1 MGKAKK
7 MAREREFQ
15 FVGHYSCLD
24 FVNTQFAKED
34 RRRIDLLRSFADLI
48 NWLGES
54 RLLNRAQLQS
64 APKLWG
70 SGHAV
75 ERIFQDALALRRA
88 LFAMAEKLAT
98 QRPVPR
104 ESLEAINKMIEKR
117 PACVLRARNSGR
129 FEEVTRLDLHEPEQL
144 MVPIAQSASDLLCHG
159 DLALVKRCAHPAC
172 GAFFYDTSKN
182 HTRRWCSTT
191 GCGNRM
197 RVAAHYR
204 RRHAAIRQDCHLP
217 RRVANT

>member
-54 RLLNRAQLQS
+54 RLLNRAQLQR

-70 SGHAV
+70 NGHAV

-98 QRPVPR
+98 HRPVPR

-117 PACVLRARNSGR
+117 RACVLRARNSGR

-144 MVPIAQSASDLLCHG
+144 MVPIAQSACDLLCHG

-182 HTRRWCSTT
+182 HTRRWCSSAD
-191 GCGNRM
+191 CGNRM

-204 RRHAAIRQDCHLP
+204 RRQG
-217 RRVANT
+217 VN

>member
-1 MGKAKK
+1 MGRRKT
-7 MAREREFQ
+7 FQ

-24 FVNTQFAKED
+24 FVNTQFTKD
-34 RRRIDLLRSFADLI
+34 GGRPTDLLRAFADLI
-48 NWLGES
+48 EWLGEA
-54 RLLNRAQLQS
+54 RLINRKQLQRALKS
-64 APKLWG
+64 WG
-70 SGHAV
+70 SGESADRV
-75 ERIFQDALALRRA
+75 YQTALALREA
-88 LFAMAEKLAT
+88 LRAMAERLAA

-104 ESLEAINKMIEKR
+104 TSLEAINRTIGKR
-117 PACVLRARNSGR
+117 PGCVLLARSSGR
-129 FEEVTRLDLHEPEQL
+129 FEEKTRFDVDEPEQL

-159 DLALVKRCAHPAC
+159 DLALVKRCANPAC

-204 RRHAAIRQDCHLP
+204 RSHCKAS
-217 RRVANT
+217 

>member
-7 MAREREFQ
+7 MARGEKFQ
-15 FVGHYSCLD
+15 FVGYYNCLD
-24 FVNTQFAKED
+24 FVNTEFTEQ
-34 RRRIDLLRSFADLI
+34 RGRRIDSLRSFADLI
-48 NWLGES
+48 DWLGES
-54 RLLNRAQLQS
+54 RLMNRAQLQR
-64 APKLWG
+64 ALKLWG
-70 SGHAV
+70 GSSHAA
-75 ERIFQDALALRRA
+75 ERIFRNALLLRSALLTMVERLTTR
-88 LFAMAEKLAT
+88 
-98 QRPVPR
+98 RPVPL

-129 FEEVTRLDLHEPEQL
+129 FEEVTRLDLREPEQL

-191 GCGNRM
+191 ECGNRM

-204 RRHAAIRQDCHLP
+204 RHRAAG
-217 RRVANT
+217 

>member
-54 RLLNRAQLQS
+54 RLLNRAQLQR

-70 SGHAV
+70 SRHAV

-104 ESLEAINKMIEKR
+104 ESLAAINKMIEKR

-129 FEEVTRLDLHEPEQL
+129 FEEVPRLDLHEPEQL

-204 RRHAAIRQDCHLP
+204 RRHAANQART
-217 RRVANT
+217 AT

>member
-7 MAREREFQ
+7 MARGKKFQ
-15 FVGHYSCLD
+15 FVGYYNCLD

-70 SGHAV
+70 SRHAV
-75 ERIFQDALALRRA
+75 ERIFQDALALRSA
-88 LFAMAEKLAT
+88 LLAMAEKLAT

-129 FEEVTRLDLHEPEQL
+129 FEEVTRLALHEPGRL
-144 MVPIAQSASDLLCHG
+144 MGQTPHSGG
-159 DLALVKRCAHPAC
+159 DL
-172 GAFFYDTSKN
+172 F
-182 HTRRWCSTT
+182 CS
-191 GCGNRM
+191 
-197 RVAAHYR
+197 
-204 RRHAAIRQDCHLP
+204 
-217 RRVANT
+217 

>member
-1 MGKAKK
+1 MAHGK
-7 MAREREFQ
+7 RFQ

-24 FVNTQFAKED
+24 FVNTQFTKNVG
-34 RRRIDLLRSFADLI
+34 RPTDLLRAFADLI
-48 NWLGES
+48 EWLGEA
-54 RLLNRAQLQS
+54 RLINRKQLQRALKS
-64 APKLWG
+64 WG
-70 SGHAV
+70 SGESADRV
-75 ERIFQDALALRRA
+75 YQTALALREA
-88 LFAMAEKLAT
+88 LRAMAERLAA

-104 ESLEAINKMIEKR
+104 TSLEAINRTIGKR
-117 PACVLRARNSGR
+117 PGCVLLARSSGR
-129 FEEVTRLDLHEPEQL
+129 FEEKTRFDLDEPEQL

-159 DLALVKRCAHPAC
+159 DLALVKRCANPGC

-204 RRHAAIRQDCHLP
+204 RSHRKAS
-217 RRVANT
+217 

>member
-7 MAREREFQ
+7 MARGEKFQ
-15 FVGHYSCLD
+15 FVGYYNCLD
-24 FVNTQFAKED
+24 FVNTEFTKQGGQ
-34 RRRIDLLRSFADLI
+34 RIDSLRSFADLI
-48 NWLGES
+48 EWLGES
-54 RLLNRAQLQS
+54 RLLNRAQLQN
-64 APKLWG
+64 APKLWR
-70 SGHAV
+70 SGYAV

-88 LFAMAEKLAT
+88 LLAMAEKLAAR
-98 QRPVPR
+98 RPVPR

-117 PACVLRARNSGR
+117 PACVLRARSTGR
-129 FEEVTRLDLHEPEQL
+129 FEEMTRLDLREPEQL

-159 DLALVKRCAHPAC
+159 NHALVKRCAHPAC

-191 GCGNRM
+191 ECGNRM

-204 RRHAAIRQDCHLP
+204 RQHAAG
-217 RRVANT
+217 